1 MEKNTIILAAGQGTR
16 MKSKLYKVLHQ
27 VCGKAMVD
35 HMLTQVEKTNMDHI
49 VTIVGH
55 GAEKVRELLGDRTEY
70 AIQEQQL
77 GTGHAV
83 LQAEKILGDKDG
95 MTMIVSGDTPLFTA
109 KTFENLFEY
118 HRQKGAA
125 ATILTARTENPFS
138 YGRIVRNEVGV
149 VSKIV
154 EQKDATTEEAEIKEI
169 NTGVYC
175 FDNQKLFAALH
186 QVKNDNAQGEYYL
199 PDVIGI
205 MKDAGEIVAAYE
217 MADFSE
223 SMGVND
229 RLALS
234 KATKVMQRRINEEH
248 MVNGVTII
256 DPENTYIDYG
266 VEIGPDTIIE
276 PGVQIQG
283 NTKIG
288 SSSVIGAHSKIV
300 DSTIGDRVTV
310 TSSQIESA
318 IMHDDSNIGPHSHLR
333 PQAEIGEFAHVG
345 NYCEVK
351 NAKLGARTK
360 MGHLSYVGDAD
371 FGTDINI
378 GCGVVFVNYDGMN
391 KHHSTVGDYA
401 FIGSNS
407 NIVAPVTIADHSYV
421 AAGSTI
427 TNDVNKF
434 EMGIARGR
442 QVNKEGY
449 FKKLPVYDAALK
461 AEEENNK

>member
-1 MEKNTIILAAGQGTR
+1 M
-16 MKSKLYKVLHQ
+16 
-27 VCGKAMVD
+27 
-35 HMLTQVEKTNMDHI
+35 
-49 VTIVGH
+49 
-55 GAEKVRELLGDRTEY
+55 
-70 AIQEQQL
+70 
-77 GTGHAV
+77 
-83 LQAEKILGDKDG
+83 
-95 MTMIVSGDTPLFTA
+95 
-109 KTFENLFEY
+109 
-118 HRQKGAA
+118 
-125 ATILTARTENPFS
+125 
-138 YGRIVRNEVGV
+138 
-149 VSKIV
+149 
-154 EQKDATTEEAEIKEI
+154 
-169 NTGVYC
+169 
-175 FDNQKLFAALH
+175 
-186 QVKNDNAQGEYYL
+186 
-199 PDVIGI
+199 
-205 MKDAGEIVAAYE
+205 
-217 MADFSE
+217 
-223 SMGVND
+223 
-229 RLALS
+229 
-234 KATKVMQRRINEEH
+234 
-248 MVNGVTII
+248 
-256 DPENTYIDYG
+256 
-266 VEIGPDTIIE
+266 
-276 PGVQIQG
+276 
-283 NTKIG
+283 
-288 SSSVIGAHSKIV
+288 IGAHSKIV

-371 FGTDINI
+371 LGTDINI